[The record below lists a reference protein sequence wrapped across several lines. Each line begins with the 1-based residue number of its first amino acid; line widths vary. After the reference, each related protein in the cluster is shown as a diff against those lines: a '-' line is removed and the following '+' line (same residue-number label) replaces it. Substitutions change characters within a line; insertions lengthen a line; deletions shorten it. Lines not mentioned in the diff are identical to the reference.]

1 VDGHA
6 SDRARIAA
14 IVAICERFD
23 LTMPPMNPN
32 RALSRLL
39 SVFSLFCGLAAFPV
53 KAGDCS
59 DAFAG
64 ASWGPAFDLIDK
76 TTTKT
81 GTATVANGKLTLSA
95 AGRDIYN
102 TVNEYV
108 ALRRKGVEGDFDMT
122 ITIES
127 QDNIHDWSQAGF
139 VVANDLDN
147 LAQGGYV
154 ALDVSPRNGRAFFSD
169 TKGTAGTL
177 DSNFTKGVSGYPVS
191 LRLTKQNKLFSAWY
205 KESSASTWTVL
216 VSNKN
221 AQLTAVNS
229 QIALFSLSHDAE
241 RLGKAVFSNFTCTD
255 ASASTTLLTSKP
267 RASRFALRREEAIW
281 KRPEMLIGRQFKR
294 GAIGHSPSIEPGNRF
309 D

>member
-1 VDGHA
+1 MKKPVHPTQ
-6 SDRARIAA
+6 I
-14 IVAICERFD
+14 F
-23 LTMPPMNPN
+23 P
-32 RALSRLL
+32 
-39 SVFSLFCGLAAFPV
+39 SVLGLFCVLAALPV
-53 KAGDCS
+53 QAGDCS

-64 ASWGPAFDLIDK
+64 SSWGPAFDLIDK

-81 GTATVANGKLTLSA
+81 GTATIANGKLTLSA

-102 TVNEYV
+102 SVNEYV

-122 ITIES
+122 VTIES

-169 TKGTAGTL
+169 TKGTVGTL
-177 DSNFTKGVSGYPVS
+177 DSNTAKGQSGYPVS

-205 KESSASTWTVL
+205 KEGASNAWTVL
-216 VSNKN
+216 VSNKV
-221 AQLTAVNS
+221 ALQTANQS
-229 QIALFSLSHDAE
+229 HIALFSLSHDPE

-255 ASASTTLLTSKP
+255 ASASTHLFTAKPGPSYSVLPRTLSL
-267 RASRFALRREEAIW
+267 W
-281 KRPEMLIGRQFKR
+281 KTPEMLMGRQFR
-294 GAIGHSPSIEPGNRF
+294 RNPVGHPGFAKWGHRL